1 MLGAAALL
9 IRREDGGPIL
19 FRQERVGRDGSSF
32 EVLKLRTMVV
42 DAERQ
47 GAGFAVAAGDSRITR
62 IGEVLRKTSLDELPQ
77 LWNVLRG
84 DMSLVGPRPTL
95 RYQVEQYTE
104 RQRRRLEVRPGLTG
118 WAQVHGRTSLPWSER
133 IELDVWYVEHRSLAL
148 DLRILARTVG
158 VLLRSEGVY
167 KGVTGGWDGPAGE
180 GRRVNVLLTC
190 VGLRVDVVQAFR
202 DAVERRGE
210 GGVVV
215 GTDMQELAPA
225 AHFCDRFERMPIAT
239 DATYADRLLE
249 LAERHDVRCV
259 VPCSEFDL
267 IVLADT
273 RHRFRALGAEV
284 FIPDPAPTRRTVDK
298 LEMARFLDA
307 QGIPSPRTFAPDEV
321 PDDLRFPVLV
331 KMREGMGSNH
341 IHHCTDRRELEF
353 FLGYARVASMVQEV
367 CGGEEFSIDLLCD
380 VDGRCLE
387 AIPRTMIQSKGGEQI
402 KGTTIA
408 DPELVEVGRL
418 VSEALP
424 LRGFGTVQCF
434 RTAPGRHE
442 ITDVNPR
449 VGGAFPLPLAAGGDY
464 PSLVLAMA
472 AGERPAPRLGS
483 YRAGVT
489 LSRFFHQIVLEGAE
503 GAREARLDRLS
514 LPARDCAA
522 DPVV

>member
-1 MLGAAALL
+1 M
-9 IRREDGGPIL
+9 
-19 FRQERVGRDGSSF
+19 
-32 EVLKLRTMVV
+32 
-42 DAERQ
+42 
-47 GAGFAVAAGDSRITR
+47 
-62 IGEVLRKTSLDELPQ
+62 
-77 LWNVLRG
+77 
-84 DMSLVGPRPTL
+84 
-95 RYQVEQYTE
+95 
-104 RQRRRLEVRPGLTG
+104 RPGLTG

-167 KGVTGGWDGPAGE
+167 KGVTGRLGRPGRE

-380 VDGRCLE
+380 LDGRCLE

-472 AGERPAPRLGS
+472 AGERPRAAPRQLPRGRHALALLPPDRPGGS
-483 YRAGVT
+483 GGRPRGPARSAV
-489 LSRFFHQIVLEGAE
+489 AA
-503 GAREARLDRLS
+503 GARLRRRRRGVRIAPCPTKERVPWPWSSSRTFLRRRRSGRPPTTTRSAGACVS
-514 LPARDCAA
+514 PARSRPRAA
-522 DPVV
+522 ICTAPAGPATASGSSRSGTPVSSSTASWRTRSCRS